1 VNSKILLGELSGEF
15 ALGEKCLD
23 IHAILARRHS
33 INVDLSLAV
42 GQQGAEAKLRV
53 VCNMQTGYR
62 SGSPRSTA
70 DLRDYRRWCGWLPL

>member
-1 VNSKILLGELSGEF
+1 
-15 ALGEKCLD
+15 
-23 IHAILARRHS
+23 
-33 INVDLSLAV
+33 VDLSLAV
-42 GQQGAEAKLRV
+42 SQQGAEAKLRV